1 MYIKGELLIV
11 FTNFRLQCPL
21 QMSSQFT
28 ENSTDHQK
36 GEPVDHS
43 AALGYSPGT
52 IIQDKLK
59 NMLI

>member
-11 FTNFRLQCPL
+11 FTNFRLQCSL

-59 NMLI
+59 NILI